1 MKTHAYSAK
10 AKEIATIKHG
20 GKEIIVTM
28 SAADYKIYMS
38 DHREEGHIFHGFKS
52 DDALLNHIND
62 TWGLLGTVTEIDI
75 VD

>member
-1 MKTHAYSAK
+1 MKTHVYSAK
-10 AKEIATIKHG
+10 AKEAAMIKHG
-20 GKEIIVTM
+20 GKEVIVTM
-28 SAADYKIYMS
+28 SADAYKNYMT

-52 DDALLNHIND
+52 DDALLNHINN